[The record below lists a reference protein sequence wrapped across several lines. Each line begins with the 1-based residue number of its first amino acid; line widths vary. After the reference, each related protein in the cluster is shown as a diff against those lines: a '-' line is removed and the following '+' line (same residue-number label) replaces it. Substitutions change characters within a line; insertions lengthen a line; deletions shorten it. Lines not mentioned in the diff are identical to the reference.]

1 MKTKRNGI
9 IAAVLI
15 LCGALGLTTGC
26 KSGNTNIQQVKG
38 TLEAKVVD
46 DSVPAKVRE
55 AMDLAYEGRYEMIL
69 DDTASHVSV
78 WSLLRCNHEV
88 SSEGFGIHVVK
99 DKQVTKMPEMRHG
112 NNPKARY
119 DSQSGNLWM
128 ACAAM
133 EGTGV
138 LVERLHLLRFH
149 DDGTAYSVATIDP
162 YEMQQAL
169 CQRLGF
175 TIDSMNITFY
185 DRQQALGTVT
195 NTITD
200 MGGFDADDPVWIG
213 EQMSYDISGDS
224 IRVKIVPG
232 IKFTTGLVFHY
243 EEMPTLS
250 AKVSLADDGTFTIGD
265 ISFSPEEEVDTY
277 LKAVER
283 YLTDNKGKQ
292 YRSGQ
297 VCIPYYT
304 VVGVDE
310 SNADDIKVWGD
321 FWLDNYNI
329 SGDTLLSVS
338 GGSHPG
344 LMHVSQKGESFEVTS
359 FDAVGDGSQF
369 LPTAKKIF
377 GDKFDAF
384 QKVNSDDKKR
394 NEVRRAAV
402 AEYVKSH
409 RLPVKMYKDYGWDPV
424 KF

>member
-55 AMDLAYEGRYEMIL
+55 AMDLAYEGRYEKIL

-78 WSLLRCNHEV
+78 WSLLRCNPEV

-175 TIDSMNITFY
+175 TVDSMNVTFY

-213 EQMSYDISGDS
+213 EQMTYDISGDS

-232 IKFTTGLVFHY
+232 IKFTTGLVLHY

-250 AKVSLADDGTFTIGD
+250 HSPLATSHSHQKRRWTL
-265 ISFSPEEEVDTY
+265 ISRP
-277 LKAVER
+277 
-283 YLTDNKGKQ
+283 
-292 YRSGQ
+292 
-297 VCIPYYT
+297 
-304 VVGVDE
+304 
-310 SNADDIKVWGD
+310 
-321 FWLDNYNI
+321 
-329 SGDTLLSVS
+329 LSV
-338 GGSHPG
+338 
-344 LMHVSQKGESFEVTS
+344 T
-359 FDAVGDGSQF
+359 
-369 LPTAKKIF
+369 LPTTRASNTARGRCASRTILWLALTRAMPMTSRCGATSGWTTTTSQATRCCPF
-377 GDKFDAF
+377 L
-384 QKVNSDDKKR
+384 
-394 NEVRRAAV
+394 AAV
-402 AEYVKSH
+402 ILV
-409 RLPVKMYKDYGWDPV
+409 
-424 KF
+424 

>member
-55 AMDLAYEGRYEMIL
+55 AMDLAYEGRYEKIL

-78 WSLLRCNHEV
+78 WSLLRCNPEV

-175 TIDSMNITFY
+175 TIDSMNVTFY

-232 IKFTTGLVFHY
+232 IKFTTGLVLHY

-321 FWLDNYNI
+321 FWVDNYNI
-329 SGDTLLSVS
+329 
-338 GGSHPG
+338 
-344 LMHVSQKGESFEVTS
+344 
-359 FDAVGDGSQF
+359 
-369 LPTAKKIF
+369 
-377 GDKFDAF
+377 
-384 QKVNSDDKKR
+384 
-394 NEVRRAAV
+394 
-402 AEYVKSH
+402 
-409 RLPVKMYKDYGWDPV
+409 
-424 KF
+424 

>member
-9 IAAVLI
+9 LAAVLI

-55 AMDLAYEGRYEMIL
+55 AMDLAYEGRYEKIL

-78 WSLLRCNHEV
+78 WSLLRCNPEV

-175 TIDSMNITFY
+175 TIDSMNVTFY

-232 IKFTTGLVFHY
+232 IKFTTGLVLHY

-250 AKVSLADDGTFTIGD
+250 
-265 ISFSPEEEVDTY
+265 
-277 LKAVER
+277 
-283 YLTDNKGKQ
+283 
-292 YRSGQ
+292 
-297 VCIPYYT
+297 CIPYYT

-321 FWLDNYNI
+321 FWVDNYNI